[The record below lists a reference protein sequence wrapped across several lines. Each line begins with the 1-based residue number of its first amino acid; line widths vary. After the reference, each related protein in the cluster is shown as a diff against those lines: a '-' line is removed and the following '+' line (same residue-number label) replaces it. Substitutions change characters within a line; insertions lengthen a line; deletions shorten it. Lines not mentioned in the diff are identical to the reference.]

1 MSDCAD
7 PSQSQAW
14 HYKIKRR
21 QNRGKYCIYVHS
33 KGNCK
38 PPHRGHST
46 SKKNLGSNFLSP
58 SVQPSTPQA
67 GRLGSLGLGR
77 SQFPPTVGF
86 QIRQE
91 KGTTTRTEVLWELE
105 CLVIPRE
112 QVVTPGQTRDGQ
124 QCWDSSLGPLA
135 RYVESWQ
142 QGGDPVERT
151 GRQSRGSGV
160 CARMRA
166 AEHRLCVFWVF
177 FFLLD
182 ASTCH
187 SLPDSSLLL
196 TGHLDLFLWLWI
208 QKPRIVPTEQP

>member
-1 MSDCAD
+1 M
-7 PSQSQAW
+7 
-14 HYKIKRR
+14 
-21 QNRGKYCIYVHS
+21 
-33 KGNCK
+33 
-38 PPHRGHST
+38 
-46 SKKNLGSNFLSP
+46 KNLGSKFLSP
-58 SVQPSTPQA
+58 SVQSSTPQA

-151 GRQSRGSGV
+151 GRQSRGSAGV
-160 CARMRA
+160 CAHACSRTQVVRF
-166 AEHRLCVFWVF
+166 LGFLF
-177 FFLLD
+177 F
-182 ASTCH
+182 A
-187 SLPDSSLLL
+187 
-196 TGHLDLFLWLWI
+196 
-208 QKPRIVPTEQP
+208 